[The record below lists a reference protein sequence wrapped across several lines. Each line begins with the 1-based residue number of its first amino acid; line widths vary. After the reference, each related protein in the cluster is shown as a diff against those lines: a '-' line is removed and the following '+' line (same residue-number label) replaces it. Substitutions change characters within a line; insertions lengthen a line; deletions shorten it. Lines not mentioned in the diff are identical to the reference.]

1 MRRLHGQS
9 GHKSEGHTQSV
20 VHCVGGWK
28 TWPIDMCSNKDAGR
42 SERETRTPCVKQA
55 ANRSKDM
62 DKDRTTHYNKCITDR
77 TRHDT
82 TGQDTSLEHFSAKKV
97 SLAIEALIS
106 RAALRSISF
115 QMKTLLPLVSDHVF
129 PFPCRSR
136 HKRLGEVEGCGQRRR
151 LSPLL
156 CWTNLVRMVR
166 FV

>member
-1 MRRLHGQS
+1 MWS
-9 GHKSEGHTQSV
+9 TVS
-20 VHCVGGWK
+20 VGGK

-106 RAALRSISF
+106 RRSASQHF
-115 QMKTLLPLVSDHVF
+115 LPNENIITS
-129 PFPCRSR
+129 S
-136 HKRLGEVEGCGQRRR
+136 Q
-151 LSPLL
+151 
-156 CWTNLVRMVR
+156 
-166 FV
+166 